1 MRGRVGAL
9 ASYCLL
15 IARIREYEVHWCL
28 AHFLF
33 CPNYVTTHVYVCTCA
48 NWDTCPALQLC
59 CSSGHASITNTHSRF
74 AVLCQQ
80 IPSQWIKQFGLFKT
94 CQLQLMLCQCCQTE
108 PHTHSQKLSEHCLVS
123 AFYQSVSNFKFNSR
137 RVFNSYF
144 TVIQTALYVVYVI
157 HLINGGGKVAWW
169 SLFFCNPKVAGSSP
183 GCIIQSKKKNCFLFS
198 FSHYDHPRKEQPKE
212 HTQQHRSIFVQLIVL
227 FFFYF

>member
-15 IARIREYEVHWCL
+15 IARIREYEVHCCL

-33 CPNYVTTHVYVCTCA
+33 CPNYVTTHVYVCMCA
-48 NWDTCPALQLC
+48 NWDECPALRLC
-59 CSSGHASITNTHSRF
+59 CCGGHASITNTHSRF

-108 PHTHSQKLSEHCLVS
+108 PHSQKLSEHCLVS
-123 AFYQSVSNFKFNSR
+123 AFYQSLFHFKVNSR
-137 RVFNSYF
+137 RVLNSSFSCICNTFNKW
-144 TVIQTALYVVYVI
+144 
-157 HLINGGGKVAWW
+157 GGQFGGHCFVF
-169 SLFFCNPKVAGSSP
+169 LGPSP
-183 GCIIQSKKKNCFLFS
+183 GCIIQSFKKAQFFNQFFS
-198 FSHYDHPRKEQPKE
+198 
-212 HTQQHRSIFVQLIVL
+212 L
-227 FFFYF
+227 